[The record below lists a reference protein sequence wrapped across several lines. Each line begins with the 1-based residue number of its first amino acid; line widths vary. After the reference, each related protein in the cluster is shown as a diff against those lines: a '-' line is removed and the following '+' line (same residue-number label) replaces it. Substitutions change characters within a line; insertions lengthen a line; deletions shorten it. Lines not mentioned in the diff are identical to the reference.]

1 MKKLYLV
8 SNDKIWL
15 SKKKSTSNNDLGTII
30 SCLIKNYNIKLINRE
45 SKTKLNFVIKDKFDF
60 CNLNTIKDK
69 NINLLNGI
77 NFTI

>member
-30 SCLIKNYNIKLINRE
+30 SVW
-45 SKTKLNFVIKDKFDF
+45 SKI
-60 CNLNTIKDK
+60 TI
-69 NINLLNGI
+69 LS
-77 NFTI
+77 